1 MRHSAKYHIFAAQT
15 KNELTMATAVQNTI
29 TRQKVSTL
37 DVLWAFY
44 QSQPKKI
51 KIAFRN
57 MIDTQDEEKKQS
69 PILQWQAD
77 LKGIRNLKEDW
88 DENAQPINKTAIAN
102 VNKFAKSLDK
112 TIASQIRLYP
122 TPLGAIML
130 KLETSK
136 GRIKCE
142 IGDKQMSY
150 FVKQQGFETEYHTFE
165 DINKDTLSLLESKL
179 ESII

>member
-1 MRHSAKYHIFAAQT
+1 
-15 KNELTMATAVQNTI
+15 MATAVQNTI

-102 VNKFAKSLDK
+102 VNKFFILTPARYYKLFIFGERPYK
-112 TIASQIRLYP
+112 FICHIIVKIAVI
-122 TPLGAIML
+122 
-130 KLETSK
+130 
-136 GRIKCE
+136 
-142 IGDKQMSY
+142 
-150 FVKQQGFETEYHTFE
+150 
-165 DINKDTLSLLESKL
+165 
-179 ESII
+179 